1 MLHAMRKGASGWLAK
16 GLLVLLVASFAV
28 WGIGSDMLGS
38 SVGSDVIEVGD
49 QTVTIGEF
57 QREYQNRL
65 NQISQYVGRRI
76 TPEQAEQFGVTQST
90 ILNLTRTMLETE
102 RVKQL
107 NLGVNDAA
115 VLDEIRNGPAFKN
128 TAGAFDRFRF
138 QETLRQNGYSEAEYV
153 EILRLD
159 LMRRQLVS
167 SFALPENDA
176 PQILVETLFNYAGEK
191 RSARFVALADGAV
204 TNVPTPTDE
213 QLTQFIKDNPASF
226 TAPEYRKATYLS
238 VTPED
243 FKDQVDVTEDELSQE
258 YEGRSSE
265 FDTPER
271 RNILQMIFDNE
282 EDAIA
287 AATKITGGTSFTDV
301 AQETLQLTPTDIDL
315 GEIIKTDLFNE
326 LQEPVFAIDL
336 NGVTAPVKSSLGWHL
351 VKVSSITP
359 ASTKSL
365 EEVKEQLKNDVAL
378 RKAEDV
384 VFEKATALQDEF
396 AGGASVAEAG
406 EATGIQVINSEW
418 IDTTG
423 KNEAGAPVNGLPAAQ
438 SFLPELF
445 GKTKDADIDL
455 TETPART
462 YYAVSV
468 TDIRDA
474 ALRSLVDVKEQ
485 AMTAWKADWQHQ
497 ENKKKAE
504 ALLEKLKGGTSL
516 EEIASETKTDV
527 KESTASL
534 RGGPVPGL
542 SRDAVSSLFGLK
554 EGDYAVAANDT
565 KTGYVLYSLKDVVP
579 ADKAASTETVQNL
592 EQQLVRSVQQD
603 IEQQYQSYLEK
614 EIGVSVKE
622 GLIREYFSG
631 AYPGASHV
639 N

>member
-1 MLHAMRKGASGWLAK
+1 MRKGASGWLAK

-167 SFALPENDA
+167 SFALPENGA

-191 RSARFVALADGAV
+191 RSARFVALADNAV

-213 QLTQFIKDNPASF
+213 QLTQFIQDNPTSF

-243 FKDQVDVTEDELSQE
+243 FKDQVDVTEEELSQE

-282 EDAIA
+282 EDAKA
-287 AATKITGGTSFTDV
+287 AAAKITGGASFTDV
-301 AQETLQLTPTDIDL
+301 AKESLQLTPTDIDL

-351 VKVSSITP
+351 VKVSNIAP

-396 AGGASVAEAG
+396 AGGASVTEAG
-406 EATGIQVINSEW
+406 EATGVQVINSEW

-423 KNEAGAPVNGLPAAQ
+423 KNDSGVPVNGLPAAQ

-445 GKTKDADIDL
+445 GKTKGADIDL

-474 ALRSLVDVKEQ
+474 ALRNLSDVKEQ
-485 AMTAWKADWQHQ
+485 AITAWKADWQHQ

-516 EEIASETKTDV
+516 EEIASDTKTDV
-527 KESTASL
+527 KESIASL

-542 SRDAVSSLFGLK
+542 SRDAVSNLFDLK

-565 KTGYVLYSLKDVVP
+565 QTGYVLYSLKEIVP
-579 ADKAASTETVQNL
+579 ADKAASKETVQNL

-631 AYPGASHV
+631 SYPGASHV

>member
-1 MLHAMRKGASGWLAK
+1 MRKGASGWLAK

-167 SFALPENDA
+167 SFALPENGA

-191 RSARFVALADGAV
+191 RSARFIALADSAV

-213 QLTQFIKDNPASF
+213 QLTQFIQDNPTSF

-243 FKDQVDVTEDELSQE
+243 FKDQVDVTEDELRQE

-282 EDAIA
+282 EDAKA
-287 AATKITGGTSFTDV
+287 AAAKITGGASFTDV
-301 AQETLQLTPTDIDL
+301 AKESLQLTPTDIDL

-351 VKVSSITP
+351 VKVSNIAP

-396 AGGASVAEAG
+396 AGGASVTEAG
-406 EATGIQVINSEW
+406 EATGVQVINSEW

-423 KNEAGAPVNGLPAAQ
+423 KNDSGVPVNGLPAAQ
-438 SFLPELF
+438 NFLPELF

-474 ALRSLVDVKEQ
+474 ALRNLSDVKEQ
-485 AMTAWKADWQHQ
+485 AITAWKADWQHQ

-516 EEIASETKTDV
+516 EEIASDTKTDV
-527 KESTASL
+527 KESIASL

-542 SRDAVSSLFGLK
+542 SRDAVSNLFDLK

-565 KTGYVLYSLKDVVP
+565 QTGYVLYSLKEIVP
-579 ADKAASTETVQNL
+579 ADKAASKETVQNL

-631 AYPGASHV
+631 SYPGASHV